1 LGTGTSISSLTRGV
15 NGDGQGTIV
24 VDDLRTPDQTP
35 DSFLVDLKRDEKAG
49 GFRPVDDDREVGERK
64 TRAYGFGFGFGRVP
78 QGLGHGQKHVS
89 GYTSN
94 YGM

>member
-1 LGTGTSISSLTRGV
+1 MGLRTSISLLTRGID
-15 NGDGQGTIV
+15 GDGQGTIV

-35 DSFLVDLKRDEKAG
+35 DFLLDWKRGGKAG
-49 GFRPVDDDREVGERK
+49 GFRPVDDDREEEVERK
-64 TRAYGFGFGFGRVP
+64 TRAYGLGFGFGRVP
-78 QGLGHGQKHVS
+78 QGWGHGQKHVS